1 MSGNEL
7 AAYLRGLREAV
18 RPGDVGLPEGPR
30 RRTPGLRRAELATL
44 AGISVEYLTR
54 LEQGRDRNPS
64 AQVLGALAD
73 VLGLSFEQR
82 LHLRHLAKMAGGD
95 ALLCSAAASSPART
109 VRPTLRALLDR
120 LEPAPAVLLNR
131 LEDVLAHTAGYALM
145 VAALGVLD
153 DDRPNLARYVFTDP
167 RARAAFPEW
176 GAVAAGRATALRLA
190 AAMGDG
196 RAGHLVE
203 ELTITA
209 GAVFTELLHA
219 PPAPP
224 ATPYRERLA
233 HPGAGELRLVVES
246 LDLADAD
253 QRLVVY
259 LPADE
264 TTAAALDHL
273 TGRQPGALHAVTA

>member
-18 RPGDVGLPEGPR
+18 KPADVGLPEGSR

-73 VLGLSFEQR
+73 VLGLGFEQR
-82 LHLRHLAKMAGGD
+82 LHLRHLAKLVSGD
-95 ALLCSAAASSPART
+95 ALLCPSVLPSPAST

-131 LEDVLAHTAGYALM
+131 LSDVLAYTVGYART
-145 VAALGVLD
+145 VEALGVLD
-153 DDRPNLARYVFTDP
+153 GDRPNLARYVFTDP

-176 GAVAAGRATALRLA
+176 RAVAAGQATTLRLA
-190 AAMGDG
+190 AAIGDPY
-196 RAGHLVE
+196 ADDLIE

-209 GAVFTELLHA
+209 GAAFTELLGTPSA
-219 PPAPP
+219 PPAAPR
-224 ATPYRERLA
+224 RERLA
-233 HPGAGELRLVVES
+233 HPGAGELRLVAES
-246 LDLADAD
+246 LDLSDAE
-253 QRLVVY
+253 QRLVVC

-264 TTAAALDHL
+264 ATAAALDHL
-273 TGRQPGALHAVTA
+273 TGRHPGALHAVTA